1 MLSELKGIFTKSN
14 VLMIDI
20 QRGEEILR
28 VENLHVEF
36 SSHSKVRKVV
46 KGVNFSLRKGETLGL
61 VGESGSGKSVSAL
74 AIMGLSDKKHAT
86 ITSGSIVFNSSVDL
100 LQLEEKEMRKYR
112 GSKIAMIFQ
121 EPMTSLN
128 PVKRCGKQVMEMILQ
143 HRKCSKA
150 QAQKQTK
157 QLFEEVLLPDVDK
170 AFNSYPHELSG
181 GQKQRVM
188 IAMAVACKPDVLIA
202 DEPTTA
208 LDVSVQKAVLELIKS
223 IQQKYGMGVLF
234 ISHDLGIVHS
244 IADSIAVIY
253 KGEIVEQGDKDKV
266 FNSPVHPYTKG
277 LLACR
282 PPIDCRPLRLP
293 TVDDYLSGKPIN
305 THSQSKQDR
314 ELLHEKIYSQAP
326 VLQVKDLEVDYVLSR
341 NFFGKSTKV
350 FKALNKVSF
359 DLYEGET
366 LGLVGESGSG
376 KTTIGRAIMKLIQT
390 SSGNIIYRGKSISN
404 VSKSQLKELR
414 KQIQIIFQDPY
425 SSLNPK
431 ITIGEAI
438 EEPLKVH
445 KIEPDEKKR
454 RQMVIEMMQKVGLE
468 PSFFNRYPHEFSG
481 GQRQRVGIARA
492 LILSPKIVICDES
505 VSALDVSIQAQVLNL
520 LSDLKRDMGLTY
532 IFISHDLAVVK
543 YVSDRMMVI
552 RGGKMV
558 AQDEADSL
566 YYNSSN
572 EYVKKLIDSIP
583 V

>member
-74 AIMGLSDKKHAT
+74 AIMGLSDKKHAK

-253 KGEIVEQGDKDKV
+253 KGEIVEQGDKDRV

-314 ELLHEKIYSQAP
+314 ELLHEKIYSHAP
-326 VLQVKDLEVDYVLSR
+326 ILQVKDLEVDYVLSR
-341 NFFGKSTKV
+341 NFFGKSTKG

-390 SSGNIIYRGKSISN
+390 SSGNIIYKGKSISN

-445 KIEPDEKKR
+445 NIEPDEKKR

-552 RGGKMV
+552 RGGEMV
-558 AQDEADSL
+558 AQDEADCL